1 MELQKPLK
9 YIVKTIGKILV
20 QRNSRFEKTFDQKP
34 LDVVWWAL
42 WKLCTEQWLV
52 KIVQLME

>member
-9 YIVKTIGKILV
+9 YIAKTIGKILV

-42 WKLCTEQWLV
+42 WKPCTEQWLV
-52 KIVQLME
+52 KIVQSME